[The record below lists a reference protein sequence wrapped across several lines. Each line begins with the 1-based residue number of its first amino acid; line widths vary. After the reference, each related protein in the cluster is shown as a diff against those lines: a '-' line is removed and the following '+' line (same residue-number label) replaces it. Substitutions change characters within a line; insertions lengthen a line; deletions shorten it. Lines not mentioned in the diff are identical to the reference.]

1 MGVELAERDIFKEP
15 LTEAEL
21 GELTAMR
28 PIRDL
33 FSFKSP
39 SFRKLGLDPDS
50 LTDQQMKSL
59 IVGEPRLI
67 RRPLVVTG
75 GQIIVGNDQ
84 AALKEAFGQGVS

>member
-21 GELTAMR
+21 GKLTAMR

-39 SFRKLGLDPDS
+39 SFRKLGLDPES
-50 LTDQQMKSL
+50 LTDGQMMSL
-59 IVGEPRLI
+59 VMGDPRLI

-75 GQIIVGNDQ
+75 GRIIVGNDQ
-84 AALKEAFGQGVS
+84 AALREAFG

>member
-39 SFRKLGLDPDS
+39 SFRKLGLDPES
-50 LTDQQMKSL
+50 LTDRQMMSL
-59 IVGEPRLI
+59 VMGDPRLI

-75 GQIIVGNDQ
+75 GRIIVGNDQ
-84 AALKEAFGQGVS
+84 AALMEAFG

>member
-21 GELTAMR
+21 GKLMAMR

-39 SFRKLGLDPDS
+39 SFRKLGLDPES
-50 LTDQQMKSL
+50 LTDGQMMSL
-59 IVGEPRLI
+59 VMGDPRLI

-75 GQIIVGNDQ
+75 GRIIVGNDQ
-84 AALKEAFGQGVS
+84 AALREAFG

>member
-21 GELTAMR
+21 VELTAMR

-39 SFRKLGLDPDS
+39 SFRKLGLDPES
-50 LTDQQMKSL
+50 LTDRQMMSL
-59 IVGEPRLI
+59 VMGDPRLI

-75 GQIIVGNDQ
+75 GRIIVGNDQ
-84 AALKEAFGQGVS
+84 AALMEAFG

>member
-39 SFRKLGLDPDS
+39 SFRKLGLDPES
-50 LTDQQMKSL
+50 LTDRQMMSM
-59 IVGEPRLI
+59 VMGDPRLI

-75 GQIIVGNDQ
+75 GRIIVGNDQ
-84 AALKEAFGQGVS
+84 AALREAFG

>member
-1 MGVELAERDIFKEP
+1 MGVELAERDIFKQP

-39 SFRKLGLDPDS
+39 SFRKLGLDPES
-50 LTDQQMKSL
+50 LTDRQMMSM
-59 IVGEPRLI
+59 VMGDPRLI

-75 GQIIVGNDQ
+75 GRIIVGNDQ
-84 AALKEAFGQGVS
+84 AALREAFG

>member
-28 PIRDL
+28 PIREL

-39 SFRKLGLDPDS
+39 SFRKLGLDPDA
-50 LTDQQMKSL
+50 LTDQQMASL
-59 IVGEPRLI
+59 IMGDPRLI

-75 GQIIVGNDQ
+75 GEIIVGNDQ
-84 AALKEAFGQGVS
+84 AAFKEAFG